1 MREPVIKVHGAF
13 KRYGAIRAVDGI
25 DLDVQEGEVY
35 GLIGHNGA
43 GKSTL
48 IRIMLGLIKP
58 DAGEVHIMGRTT
70 GGEDF
75 RDVRRRVGY
84 MPENVILYDNL
95 SGLETM
101 RFFAGLKG
109 ADPKT
114 CVVLLEKVGLG
125 DALHRPVRG
134 YSKGMRQRLGFAQ
147 ALLGNPRLLFLDE
160 PTAGLDPGGVR
171 DFYKILAEL
180 KQQGVTVV
188 LSSHNLAEIQDR
200 LDRLALIRLGSL
212 QATGTVQ
219 NLREAL
225 TLPVQVSLRFSAG
238 GESNIRASLSR
249 FPECALKLN
258 GTDGSVECARA
269 HKMEVLA
276 ALMALPEIIDVHIHE
291 PSLADVYLGYAENS
305 FNGNNHAGNA
315 SACHPERM

>member
-1 MREPVIKVHGAF
+1 LREPVIKVHGAL
-13 KRYGAIRAVDGI
+13 KHYGAIRAVDGI

-48 IRIMLGLIKP
+48 IKIMLGLIKP
-58 DAGEVHIMGRTT
+58 DAGTVHIMGRAT

-95 SGLETM
+95 SGIETM
-101 RFFAGLKG
+101 RFFAGLKR
-109 ADPKT
+109 ADPKS

-125 DALHRPVRG
+125 DARQRPVRG

-171 DFYKILAEL
+171 EFYDILAEL
-180 KQQGVTVV
+180 KQQSVTVV
-188 LSSHNLAEIQDR
+188 LSSHNLAEIQNR
-200 LDRLALIRLGSL
+200 LDRLALMRLGSL

-225 TLPVQVSLRFSAG
+225 TLPVQVRLRFSPG
-238 GESNIRASLSR
+238 RESNIRASLSR
-249 FPECALKLN
+249 FPECALKLD
-258 GTDGSVECARA
+258 GTGGSVECART
-269 HKMEVLA
+269 HKMEILA
-276 ALMALPEIIDVHIHE
+276 ALMALPEIIDVHIRE
-291 PSLADVYLGYAENS
+291 PSLEDVYLGYADNS
-305 FNGNNHAGNA
+305 TNGNNHARN
-315 SACHPERM
+315 

>member
-1 MREPVIKVHGAF
+1 LREPVIKVRGAL

-25 DLDVQEGEVY
+25 NLDVQEGEVY

-48 IRIMLGLIKP
+48 IKIMLGLIRP
-58 DAGEVHIMGRTT
+58 DAGTVHIMDRAT

-75 RDVRRRVGY
+75 RDVRRCVGY
-84 MPENVILYDNL
+84 LPENVILYDNL

-109 ADPKT
+109 ADAKT

-125 DALHRPVRG
+125 DALQRPVRG

-171 DFYKILAEL
+171 EFYAILAEL

-188 LSSHNLAEIQDR
+188 LSSHNLAEIQNR
-200 LDRLALIRLGSL
+200 LDRVALIRLGSL

-219 NLREAL
+219 SLREAL
-225 TLPVQVSLRFSAG
+225 TLPVQVRLRFLPG

-249 FPECALKLN
+249 FSECALKLD
-258 GTDGSVECARA
+258 GTGGSVECARTQ
-269 HKMEVLA
+269 KMEVLA
-276 ALMALPEIIDVHIHE
+276 ALMALPEIIDVHIRE
-291 PSLADVYLGYAENS
+291 PSLEDVYLGYTENS
-305 FNGNNHAGNA
+305 FNGNNHAR
-315 SACHPERM
+315 H

>member
-1 MREPVIKVHGAF
+1 MREPVIKVRGAL

-48 IRIMLGLIKP
+48 IKIMLGLVKP
-58 DAGEVHIMGRTT
+58 DAGEVHIMGRPAR
-70 GGEDF
+70 GEDF
-75 RDVRRRVGY
+75 RDVRRRIGY
-84 MPENVILYDNL
+84 MPENVIFYDNL

-109 ADPKT
+109 ADLKT
-114 CVVLLEKVGLG
+114 CVVLLEKAGLG
-125 DALHRPVRG
+125 DALKRPVRG

-171 DFYKILAEL
+171 EFYEILAEL

-200 LDRLALIRLGSL
+200 LDRLALIQLGSL

-219 NLREAL
+219 SLREAL
-225 TLPVQVSLRFSAG
+225 TLPVQVRLRFSAG
-238 GESNIRASLSR
+238 GETALRTVLSR
-249 FPECALKLN
+249 FPECPLQLDGDE
-258 GTDGSVECARA
+258 GTVACARRQ
-269 HKMEVLA
+269 KMEILA
-276 ALMALPEIIDVHIHE
+276 ALMALPEIIDVHIRE

-305 FNGNNHAGNA
+305 TNGNN
-315 SACHPERM
+315 R

>member
-1 MREPVIKVHGAF
+1 MREPVIKVRGAL

-25 DLDVQEGEVY
+25 NLDVQEGEVY

-48 IRIMLGLIKP
+48 IKIMLGLIRP
-58 DAGEVHIMGRTT
+58 DAGTVHIMDRAT

-75 RDVRRRVGY
+75 RDVRRCVGY
-84 MPENVILYDNL
+84 LPENVILYDNL

-109 ADPKT
+109 ADAKT

-125 DALHRPVRG
+125 DALQRPVRG

-171 DFYKILAEL
+171 EFYAILAEL

-188 LSSHNLAEIQDR
+188 LSSHNLAEIQNR
-200 LDRLALIRLGSL
+200 LDRVALIRLGSL

-219 NLREAL
+219 SLREAL
-225 TLPVQVSLRFSAG
+225 TLPVQVRLRFLPG

-249 FPECALKLN
+249 FSECALKLD
-258 GTDGSVECARA
+258 GTGGSVECARTQ
-269 HKMEVLA
+269 KMEVLA
-276 ALMALPEIIDVHIHE
+276 ALMALPEIIDVHIRE
-291 PSLADVYLGYAENS
+291 PSLEDVYLGYTENS
-305 FNGNNHAGNA
+305 FNGNNHAR
-315 SACHPERM
+315 H